1 MPALMPTDAD
11 VETFL
16 AGVANLDRQADARAM
31 CELMSGVTGEPAV
44 LWGKSVIGFGSY
56 HYRYESGR
64 EGDAPLA
71 AFSPRAQQL
80 VVYLA
85 PEFEHHHADL
95 IAQLGPH
102 TSGTGCLYLKR
113 LDDVDPVVLRQL
125 VDRSVAV
132 GRDVD
137 RASRED

>member
-1 MPALMPTDAD
+1 MPAMMPTDTD

-31 CELMSGVTGEPAV
+31 CELMSDVTGEPAV
-44 LWGKSVIGFGSY
+44 LWGKSIIGFGSY

-80 VVYLA
+80 VVYLV
-85 PEFEHHHADL
+85 PDFEDHHASL

-102 TSGTGCLYLKR
+102 SSGKGCLYLKR
-113 LDDVDPVVLRQL
+113 LDDVDEAVLRQL
-125 VDRSVAV
+125 VDRSVAEA
-132 GRDVD
+132 RDVD
-137 RASRED
+137 RESRED